1 MCILIPE
8 TTEST
13 LLFTLWIDLTLWHPG
28 RSVPAHR
35 GSVWAGTVLNVC
47 SDCTVVL
54 CSISSVLCIRLSV
67 CVSWCPCSGDGVPSA
82 LRPGDRT
89 QPPLLGQHQRSGVGL
104 HQRCGSGHGGKLPGK
119 PSWHENTLFLFFG
132 PQMCADDRL
141 TAPLCLSGRSRQI
154 SALRGS
160 RSGVSSRAAVRVP
173 AVCAHLP
180 GGRDRPRLLDGPLQ
194 SGSGTGSYGLPR
206 PQYPQ
211 LTAAKSSVL
220 FLVTSEHHE
229 DDFGVFSYLFLNF
242 LMKWLFLPFFILKLT
257 FI

>member
-1 MCILIPE
+1 
-8 TTEST
+8 
-13 LLFTLWIDLTLWHPG
+13 
-28 RSVPAHR
+28 
-35 GSVWAGTVLNVC
+35 
-47 SDCTVVL
+47 
-54 CSISSVLCIRLSV
+54 
-67 CVSWCPCSGDGVPSA
+67 
-82 LRPGDRT
+82 
-89 QPPLLGQHQRSGVGL
+89 
-104 HQRCGSGHGGKLPGK
+104 
-119 PSWHENTLFLFFG
+119 
-132 PQMCADDRL
+132 MCADGRL

-220 FLVTSEHHE
+220 FLVTSEHDD
-229 DDFGVFSYLFLNF
+229 DDFGVFSYLFFNF
-242 LMKWLFLPFFILKLT
+242 RMKWLFLPFFILKLT

>member
-1 MCILIPE
+1 
-8 TTEST
+8 
-13 LLFTLWIDLTLWHPG
+13 
-28 RSVPAHR
+28 
-35 GSVWAGTVLNVC
+35 
-47 SDCTVVL
+47 
-54 CSISSVLCIRLSV
+54 
-67 CVSWCPCSGDGVPSA
+67 
-82 LRPGDRT
+82 
-89 QPPLLGQHQRSGVGL
+89 
-104 HQRCGSGHGGKLPGK
+104 
-119 PSWHENTLFLFFG
+119 
-132 PQMCADDRL
+132 MCADGRL

-220 FLVTSEHHE
+220 YLVASEHD
-229 DDFGVFSYLFLNF
+229 DDFGGFCCLFF
-242 LMKWLFLPFFILKLT
+242 YF
-257 FI
+257 